1 MCPPLDAPKDRESS
15 LATGGIHTHPNGFI
29 TGRCQNGTAGLDSS
43 FYGNIPPFAKNI
55 EKDTLMGHRTPLYD
69 AHVELGARMIDFGG
83 WDMPVQYAGGILAEH
98 AATRT
103 AAGLFDTCH
112 MGEFRLRAPDV
123 RGAVN
128 KLCTADV
135 RKLDVGR
142 ARYCFLTT
150 EEGTVVDDAVVF
162 LVSEEEALFCVN
174 AGDIEADYAH
184 LQAYCPAD
192 ATLEDESGTTGKID
206 VQGPRA
212 WECIAFVTG
221 FDFRGMPFFSFRT
234 MTWQGHEMVLSRSGY
249 TGEPGVELFLP
260 AAAAPAM
267 WLALRA
273 AGEGLGILPC
283 GLGARDTLR
292 LEAGLPLY
300 GHELSREV
308 NPVQAGFGRFVNLEK
323 PEAFPGR
330 SALEAGGEAGR
341 VLVGLRIED
350 RRIPRQGFPVLQEA
364 VEVGVVTSGG
374 PSPTLGGSVAM
385 AYVSSSHAQPGTR
398 LDVDI
403 RGKRVSARV
412 VPLPFYSTPLLR
424 ERIVDA

>member
-1 MCPPLDAPKDRESS
+1 M
-15 LATGGIHTHPNGFI
+15 
-29 TGRCQNGTAGLDSS
+29 GR
-43 FYGNIPPFAKNI
+43 
-55 EKDTLMGHRTPLYD
+55 RTPLYD
-69 AHVELGARMIDFGG
+69 AHVERGARMIDFGG
-83 WDMPVQYAGGILAEH
+83 WDMPVQYKDGILVEH

-128 KLCTADV
+128 QLCTADV
-135 RKLDVGR
+135 RKLGSGR
-142 ARYCFLTT
+142 ARYCFLTA
-150 EEGTVVDDAVVF
+150 EDGTVVDDAVVF
-162 LVSEEEALFCVN
+162 LVSDDEALFCVN
-174 AGDIEADYAH
+174 AGDIEAVFAH
-184 LQAYCPAD
+184 LQAHCPAG
-192 ATLEDESGTTGKID
+192 ATLTDESESTGKID

-234 MTWQGHEMVLSRSGY
+234 MTWQGHEIVVSRSGY

-260 AAAAPAM
+260 AAQAPAM

-273 AGEGLGILPC
+273 AGEGLGIVPC

-300 GHELSREV
+300 GHELSRDV
-308 NPVQAGFGRFVNLEK
+308 NPVQAGFGRFVCLDK
-323 PEAFPGR
+323 PEDFPGK
-330 SALEAGGEAGR
+330 SALETSGKGER
-341 VLVGLRIED
+341 VLAGLRIED
-350 RRIPRQGFPVLQEA
+350 RRIPRQGFPVLQET
-364 VEVGVVTSGG
+364 VGVGVVTSGG

-385 AYVSSSHAQPGTR
+385 AYVSPSVAEPGTR

-403 RGKRVSARV
+403 RGKRVSAMV
-412 VPLPFYSTPLLR
+412 VPLPFYTTPLLR
-424 ERIVDA
+424 ERAGS